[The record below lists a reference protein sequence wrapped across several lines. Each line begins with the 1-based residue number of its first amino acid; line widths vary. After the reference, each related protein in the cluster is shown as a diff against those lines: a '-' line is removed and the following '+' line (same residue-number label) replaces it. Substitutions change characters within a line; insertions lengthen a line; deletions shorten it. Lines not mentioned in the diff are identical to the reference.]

1 MQSYLLVLES
11 GVASLSLLQSEQKVL
26 SQHYK
31 ETLQNL
37 QKLYQLTPEPVVFF
51 LAGSLPFSAHLH
63 MRQLGLF
70 GMLARCPENILHS
83 IAEYTLTHLPDSSNS
98 WFINI
103 KQLCHMYA
111 LPHPLLL
118 LQNPPEKEA
127 FDHAVKLSV
136 LEFWQEKLR
145 VEARKLQLTSLY
157 YFKPDYMSLC
167 KPHPL
172 WTTCGASSYEIN
184 KACVQAKYLSG
195 RFRTDTLLSHFSK
208 DNSVFCQLHPDE
220 PEVGDLM
227 HHLVLCPTLA
237 ERKALLFQYWDSLT
251 TSNPPCREIINT
263 IKLAPIKT
271 FLQFILDCSV
281 LPDVILARQEHGEI
295 IVKILFKATRTYCYA
310 MYRER
315 KKRLDKWL

>member
-1 MQSYLLVLES
+1 
-11 GVASLSLLQSEQKVL
+11 
-26 SQHYK
+26 
-31 ETLQNL
+31 
-37 QKLYQLTPEPVVFF
+37 
-51 LAGSLPFSAHLH
+51 
-63 MRQLGLF
+63 
-70 GMLARCPENILHS
+70 
-83 IAEYTLTHLPDSSNS
+83 
-98 WFINI
+98 
-103 KQLCHMYA
+103 
-111 LPHPLLL
+111 
-118 LQNPPEKEA
+118 
-127 FDHAVKLSV
+127 
-136 LEFWQEKLR
+136 
-145 VEARKLQLTSLY
+145 
-157 YFKPDYMSLC
+157 MSLC

-172 WTTCGASSYEIN
+172 WTTCGASSYENN
-184 KACVQAKYLSG
+184 KACFQAKYLSG

-208 DNSVFCQLHPDE
+208 ENSVFCQLHPDE